1 MITEITGRH
10 GSITEGLKQHAREK
24 LDQALKHAP
33 QLVSAHVVLDSEKQ
47 RQMAE
52 IIVSGPGLHATVH
65 AESEDAY
72 LSIDRC
78 AEKLRHQLEKLLGKR
93 KDRRRKGRDGEAR
106 AEAEVAAIEETLE
119 QEGGEPAG
127 PPPEPVRASVRIQA
141 LAYAEAFALL
151 SASDDGLVVYR
162 DSETGATSILFQ
174 REDGS
179 HVVLAAEADES
190 AA

>member
-33 QLVSAHVVLDSEKQ
+33 PLVSAHVVLDAEKQ

-52 IIVSGPGLHATVH
+52 MIVSGPGLHAAVH

-72 LSIDRC
+72 ASIDRC
-78 AEKLRHQLEKLLGKR
+78 AEKLRHQLEKLIGKR
-93 KDRRRKGRDGEAR
+93 KDRRRKGHDGEAR
-106 AEAEVAAIEETLE
+106 AEAELAAMEEAAAALGDE
-119 QEGGEPAG
+119 APA
-127 PPPEPVRASVRIQA
+127 PPPEPVRASVRVRG
-141 LAYAEAFALL
+141 LAYPEAVALL
-151 SASDDGLVVYR
+151 PASDDGLVVYK
-162 DSETGATSILFQ
+162 DAETGAISILYQ

-179 HVVLAAEADES
+179 HVVLAAEADET